1 MHYIATIFLSLMTVA
16 LVVCGVLL
24 WRRRNEPNDYSR
36 TIQAV
41 FSWVSA
47 FFALTFILR
56 TWAETTTADSALFE
70 PEHIF
75 APILFQMA
83 FFLYPLEVIRPS
95 ISRVK
100 VYALLFLPLLLL
112 VFVGMYAGIKYTTIH
127 SYAELWQHIGEFN
140 VWFRLLALAVISL
153 YCFSLFLVPYDWRQ
167 SSADR
172 KFILCYALGFC
183 LIGVLHISIQVSHSY
198 WLVLAHQVVWIT
210 FFIAV
215 AWYELRERLL
225 VPLSEVEP
233 QDGKSYDAINDTLW
247 RQTLILLDCNDK
259 WRSPDL
265 SLSSL
270 SEQLGSNR
278 TYVSEAFKRNVGT
291 TFIDYITRRR
301 IDYVVEQLR
310 QNPNANIQKLFNYV
324 GYRQRSTAW
333 RNFHKIMSITPTEFV
348 DSLKQ

>member
-47 FFALTFILR
+47 LFALTFILR
-56 TWAETTTADSALFE
+56 TWTETTTADSALFD

-100 VYALLFLPLLLL
+100 VYALLFVPLLLL

-127 SYAELWQHIGEFN
+127 SYTELWQHIGEFN

-153 YCFSLFLVPYDWRQ
+153 YCFRSFWCRTIGDRAVPT
-167 SSADR
+167 
-172 KFILCYALGFC
+172 
-183 LIGVLHISIQVSHSY
+183 V
-198 WLVLAHQVVWIT
+198 
-210 FFIAV
+210 
-215 AWYELRERLL
+215 
-225 VPLSEVEP
+225 
-233 QDGKSYDAINDTLW
+233 
-247 RQTLILLDCNDK
+247 
-259 WRSPDL
+259 
-265 SLSSL
+265 SLSCATHWAS
-270 SEQLGSNR
+270 
-278 TYVSEAFKRNVGT
+278 A
-291 TFIDYITRRR
+291 
-301 IDYVVEQLR
+301 
-310 QNPNANIQKLFNYV
+310 
-324 GYRQRSTAW
+324 
-333 RNFHKIMSITPTEFV
+333 
-348 DSLKQ
+348 